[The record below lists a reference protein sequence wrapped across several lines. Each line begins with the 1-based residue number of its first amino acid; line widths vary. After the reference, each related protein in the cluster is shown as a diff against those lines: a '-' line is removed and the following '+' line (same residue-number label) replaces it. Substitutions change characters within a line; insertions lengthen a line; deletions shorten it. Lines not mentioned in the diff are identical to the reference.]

1 MGAQPNYVIPLAEV
15 SDRHEPLIG
24 AKAARLGALA
34 SAGHATAPGFCLT
47 TAAYERFLAQSRL
60 EDLIRMEL
68 GRKPFDDMRW
78 EEIWDAALRIRSA
91 FVAQPVPERVSDAVA
106 TALAEYPA
114 DTAWAVRSSAPG
126 EDSTSRSFAGL
137 HESYIGVVGFGAVVD
152 AVRLVWASLWSD
164 AAMLYRKELGLDPG
178 RSRMAV
184 LVQTMRTEDVSGV
197 AFGRDPRKPAA
208 ENAIVEAVPGLCAG
222 LVDGQVDPDRWEL
235 RRSDGATVAWHP
247 GHRDEQGATSPLLDE
262 HDLSHLLR
270 VLTDVESLFAWAPDV
285 EWTGRRDRLT
295 LLQARPITTAAAD
308 SEDKRGWYLTLRPGT
323 ARLRKLRERVADELI
338 PALEAEGE
346 RLAAEDLAACSDEE
360 LADAIDERAAAVERW
375 TKIYWEEFIPFA
387 HGVRH
392 LAVYY
397 NDAVRP
403 ADPYEFVGLLQG
415 EELLAMRRNSALRS
429 LAEQIKPNVPLC
441 EAIDEACSSAS
452 HEAAAWQPDAIDAIR
467 AVEGGEA
474 FLTAFQ
480 HAVDNVLDL
489 AYGKTRLADR
499 PDLILRGVL
508 ELARS
513 QNTGAVS
520 HTGPGP
526 HTAEALAQRLLAA
539 VGPDRR
545 EEALETLQLGR
556 LSWRLRDND
565 NLLLARVQSQL
576 IRALNVA
583 AERLRAGGRLAPVV
597 RLEAE
602 DAAKIAAALR
612 DSLGAKVVLEQKA
625 SPKQAPKRTSPGE
638 TPRQL
643 IGQPAAPG
651 VQAGEVRC
659 IRSSEDLGRFRAGQ
673 VLVCDAIQPMM
684 THLVP
689 LAAAIVERRGGMLIH
704 GAIIARELGIPCVN
718 GIAGA
723 VDLLND
729 GDLVTVDGYLGIV
742 TVGPPEFDLEL
753 GERALVG

>member
-1 MGAQPNYVIPLAEV
+1 MGAQMNCVIPLAEV

-24 AKAARLGALA
+24 AKAARLAALA
-34 SAGHATAPGFCLT
+34 RAGQRIAPGFCIT
-47 TAAYERFLAQSRL
+47 IGAYERFLAQSRL

-91 FVAQPVPERVSDAVA
+91 FVAQPVPETVADAVA
-106 TALAEYPA
+106 TALGEYSA
-114 DTAWAVRSSAPG
+114 NTAWAVRSSAPG
-126 EDSTSRSFAGL
+126 EDSANRSFAGL
-137 HESYIGVVGFGAVVD
+137 HESYIGVVGLDAVID
-152 AVRLVWASLWSD
+152 AVRLVWGSLWSD

-184 LVQTMRTEDVSGV
+184 LVQAMRTEDVSGV
-197 AFGRDPRKPAA
+197 AFGRDPRKPTA
-208 ENAIVEAVPGLCAG
+208 EKAIVEAVPGLCAG

-247 GHRDEQGATSPLLDE
+247 GHRDEQAATSPLLDE
-262 HDLSHLLR
+262 RDLSHLLR
-270 VLTDVESLFAWAPDV
+270 VLTDVESLFAWPPDV

-295 LLQARPITTAAAD
+295 LLQARPITTAQGD
-308 SEDKRGWYLTLRPGT
+308 REDKRGWYLTLRPGT
-323 ARLRKLRERVADELI
+323 ARLRKLREKVAGELI
-338 PALEAEGE
+338 PALEVEGE
-346 RLAAEDLAACSDEE
+346 RLAAEDLAACSDKE
-360 LADAIDERAAAVERW
+360 LADAIEQRAAAVERW

-392 LAVYY
+392 LATYY

-415 EELLAMRRNSALRS
+415 EELLAMRRNSALRA
-429 LAEQIKPNVPLC
+429 LAEQVKPNVPLC
-441 EAIDEACSSAS
+441 KAIDEACGSAS
-452 HEAAAWQPDAIDAIR
+452 HEAAAWQPDALDAIR

-474 FLTAFQ
+474 FVTAFQ

-499 PDLILRGVL
+499 PDLILRAVL

-513 QNTGAVS
+513 QNAGVGA
-520 HTGPGP
+520 HKGPGP
-526 HTAEALAQRLLAA
+526 HTAETLTQRLLAA

-565 NLLLARVQSQL
+565 NLLLARVESQL
-576 IRALNVA
+576 LRALNVA
-583 AERLRAGGRLAPVV
+583 AGRLRAAGRLAPAAQV
-597 RLEAE
+597 EAE
-602 DAAKIAAALR
+602 NKAEMATALR
-612 DSLGAKVVLEQKA
+612 NPGWGKMVPVQKA
-625 SPKQAPKRTSPGE
+625 APKQVPKRTSSGE

-651 VQAGEVRC
+651 VQVGEVRC
-659 IRSSEDLGRFRAGQ
+659 IRSSEDLGRFQSGQ

-718 GIAGA
+718 GIPGA

-753 GERALVG
+753 AERAAMG